1 MAMPEDRIREG
12 LAAQRRAQDA
22 AHELALR
29 LAAEREQQAAAGE
42 PLIATREPTA
52 LGPTAPVVPTVEGPA
67 VIPAEETP
75 EESV

>member
-1 MAMPEDRIREG
+1 MSMPEDRIREG

-22 AHELALR
+22 AHELAVR
-29 LAAEREQQAAAGE
+29 LQAERDEQAAAGE
-42 PLIATREPTA
+42 PVIATREPTA
-52 LGPTAPVVPTVEGPA
+52 LGPAAPIVPAIEGPA